1 MSAVDYTL
9 CTYCRGY
16 TRREMGVDMLEVQH
30 GVARMAPGCRCD
42 CHAGQV
48 VTKTSFDVRMTV
60 TLDVLEAFLR
70 WCEENSY
77 TQVDFADDAEID
89 VYGDGE
95 AFAEWWA
102 KDLLDDCGAD
112 ITGPGVLTYQSDV
125 DGFDFDPLE
134 GVDGEKL
141 LRLAVPKLPV
151 SPEWAAPLT
160 GAQLGMAPL
169 FEDGEI

>member
-1 MSAVDYTL
+1 MIL
-9 CTYCRGY
+9 CRYCRGY
-16 TRREMGVDMLEVQH
+16 AHGDETRIEH
-30 GVARMAPGCRCD
+30 GVKRMAPGCDCE
-42 CHAGQV
+42 CHAEQV
-48 VTKTSFDVRMTV
+48 VTKTTFDVTMTV
-60 TLDVLEAFLR
+60 TLDVLDAFLR

-151 SPEWAAPLT
+151 SPEWAALLT